1 MTETVGNGGKFVQNG
16 RIDVFVVIAAETIWQ
31 WENANFL
38 HHFPT
43 DKHRQKFIVDNV
55 NVLSNHNATC
65 LLIDALVVPVRIQS
79 GQSLRNEIV
88 LQEKNILGVHH
99 VGRTID
105 TIVSCIIISFSLI
118 KILTIFDW
126 MFIRLTCFEAL
137 DLWWWIDSG
146 QRFR

>member
-88 LQEKNILGVHH
+88 LKEKNILGVHH

-105 TIVSCIIISFSLI
+105 TIVTCIIISFS
-118 KILTIFDW
+118 F
-126 MFIRLTCFEAL
+126 
-137 DLWWWIDSG
+137 
-146 QRFR
+146 